1 MYIFLEVQD
10 TQPVYMHQS
19 CGAFVDEDSIFEAYI
34 RGDVKIASE
43 LESIRF
49 STDHPD
55 LYLAMRS
62 ELSQHSLEAIHEE
75 FHEIMA
81 RLIQSV
87 KHPVKMNS
95 RVKSPSSVYHSLT
108 RANSDESTIA
118 EIRDLIGFRLLVESE
133 NFDRFYDSSVD
144 VLVQLVP
151 ILVGKGYLS
160 DVRVHNSTDHP
171 LQQVHLQCKVR
182 GIFVEIKLMNQ
193 YYYPVFERTLY
204 PLWEGFVKDKF
215 PIHGLKNI
223 FHDTNLMWGI
233 TCAAFNDEKKDLKT
247 LQYLCQCE
255 GLNCGVR
262 DNLTKHR
269 YRSFFDRIDL
279 ICKELGVSV
288 SEKVT

>member
-1 MYIFLEVQD
+1 
-10 TQPVYMHQS
+10 MHQS
-19 CGAFVDEDSIFEAYI
+19 CRGFVDEESIFEAYVC
-34 RGDVKIASE
+34 GDVKIASE

-49 STDHPD
+49 NTDHPD
-55 LYLAMRS
+55 IYLALKS

-75 FHEIMA
+75 FREMMA

-95 RVKSPSSVYHSLT
+95 RIKSPSSVYHSLT
-108 RANSDESTIA
+108 RVNSDELTITG
-118 EIRDLIGFRLLVESE
+118 IRDLVGFRLLIESK
-133 NFDRFYDSSVD
+133 NFDQFYDSSVD

-160 DVRVHNSTDHP
+160 GVRIHNSTDHP

-215 PIHGLKNI
+215 PINGLKNV
-223 FHDTNLMWGI
+223 FHDTNLMWGV
-233 TCAAFNDEKKDLKT
+233 TCAAFNDGKKDLKT
-247 LQYLCQCE
+247 LQYLCQCV
-255 GLNCGVR
+255 GLRCEVR
-262 DNLTKHR
+262 DNMTKQR
-269 YRSFFDRIDL
+269 YRSFFDRIDS
-279 ICKELGVSV
+279 ICKELDISV

>member
-1 MYIFLEVQD
+1 MDKE
-10 TQPVYMHQS
+10 
-19 CGAFVDEDSIFEAYI
+19 SIFEAYVC
-34 RGDVKIASE
+34 GDVKIASE

-49 STDHPD
+49 NTDHPD
-55 LYLAMRS
+55 LYLALRS

-75 FHEIMA
+75 FHEMMA

-87 KHPVKMNS
+87 KHPVKINS
-95 RVKSPSSVYHSLT
+95 RIKSPSSVYHSLT
-108 RANSDESTIA
+108 RANSDELTITK
-118 EIRDLIGFRLLVESE
+118 IRDLIGFRLLVESE
-133 NFDRFYDSSVD
+133 NFDQFYDSSVD

-151 ILVGKGYLS
+151 MLVGKGYLS

-223 FHDTNLMWGI
+223 FHDTNVMWGI
-233 TCAAFNDEKKDLKT
+233 TCAAFNDGKKDLKT

-255 GLNCGVR
+255 GLSCEVR
-262 DNLTKHR
+262 DKMTKHR

-279 ICKELGVSV
+279 ICKELGISV

>member
-1 MYIFLEVQD
+1 
-10 TQPVYMHQS
+10 MHES
-19 CGAFVDEDSIFEAYI
+19 CRGFVDKESIFEAYVC
-34 RGDVKIASE
+34 GDVKIASE

-49 STDHPD
+49 NTDYPD
-55 LYLAMRS
+55 IYLALRS
-62 ELSQHSLEAIHEE
+62 ELSQYSLEAIHEE
-75 FHEIMA
+75 FREMMA
-81 RLIQSV
+81 GLIQSV
-87 KHPVKMNS
+87 KHPVKINS
-95 RVKSPSSVYHSLT
+95 RIKSPSSVYHSLT
-108 RANSDESTIA
+108 RANSDELTIT

-133 NFDRFYDSSVD
+133 NFDQFYDSSVD
-144 VLVQLVP
+144 VLVQLVRV
-151 ILVGKGYLS
+151 LVGKGYLS

-223 FHDTNLMWGI
+223 FYDTNLMWGI
-233 TCAAFNDEKKDLKT
+233 TCAAFNDAKKDLKT

-255 GLNCGVR
+255 GLRCEVR
-262 DNLTKHR
+262 DNMTKKR
-269 YRSFFDRIDL
+269 YRSFSDRIDL
-279 ICKELGVSV
+279 ICKELDISV